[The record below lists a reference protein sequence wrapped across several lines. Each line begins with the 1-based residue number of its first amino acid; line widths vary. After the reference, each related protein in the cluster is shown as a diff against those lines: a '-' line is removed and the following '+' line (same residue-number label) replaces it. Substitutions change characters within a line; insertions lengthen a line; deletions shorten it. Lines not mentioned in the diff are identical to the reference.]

1 MPVFS
6 RFTGIALAIAVWV
19 AAPVNPAQAHD
30 DHTIVRI
37 QKAVQDVFSGKI
49 FKDAYQ
55 KAKEAQ
61 RRHALKRAGY
71 SDQKLPFYVPD
82 KKAKPTP
89 KAKSVAKKR
98 RVKRKAVAKVKKP
111 KPVLSSP
118 RVRSAQVALN
128 TLGFEAGKADGI
140 FGQKTAMAVE
150 RYQDLLDRS
159 VTGKLTPEE
168 RKMLLAAAK
177 WKRQMAAIEP
187 S

>member
-55 KAKEAQ
+55 EGQGSAAPPRLEACRIFRPETAVLRSRQEGEAHTQGKVGRKEKACEAQ
-61 RRHALKRAGY
+61 SRREGEKTQAG
-71 SDQKLPFYVPD
+71 
-82 KKAKPTP
+82 
-89 KAKSVAKKR
+89 
-98 RVKRKAVAKVKKP
+98 
-111 KPVLSSP
+111 PVEPQSQVCTGGLEHP
-118 RVRSAQVALN
+118 WVRS
-128 TLGFEAGKADGI
+128 
-140 FGQKTAMAVE
+140 
-150 RYQDLLDRS
+150 
-159 VTGKLTPEE
+159 
-168 RKMLLAAAK
+168 
-177 WKRQMAAIEP
+177 RQ